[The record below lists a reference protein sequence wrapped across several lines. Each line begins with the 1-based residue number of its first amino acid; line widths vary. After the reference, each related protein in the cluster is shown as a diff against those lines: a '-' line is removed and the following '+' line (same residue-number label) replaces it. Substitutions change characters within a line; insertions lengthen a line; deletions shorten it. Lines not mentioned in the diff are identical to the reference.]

1 VSELVEVNRYVP
13 SMGGGRSHG
22 VEKEKE
28 NGMFYR
34 LDGVEF

>member
-1 VSELVEVNRYVP
+1 
-13 SMGGGRSHG
+13 MGGGRSHG